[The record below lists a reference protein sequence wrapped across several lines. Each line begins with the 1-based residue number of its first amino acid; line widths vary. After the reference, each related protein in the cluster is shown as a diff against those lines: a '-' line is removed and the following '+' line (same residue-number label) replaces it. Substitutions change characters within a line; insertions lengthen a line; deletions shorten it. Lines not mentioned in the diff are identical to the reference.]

1 MKGTPTTEETLR
13 ARVVSGSLL
22 SMGATVS
29 IHLVKF
35 GVNLALT
42 RLLHRE
48 AFGLMALVA
57 VFLLGLELFS
67 DLGIRASIIH
77 SPNGERRRFLNT
89 AYTIQV
95 ARGFFLYSL
104 VWLLALPFAEFY
116 DEPQLRELLPIAGLS
131 AIFSGF
137 LSTKFYEANRRLEM
151 KRIMAIQIIAQLSSS
166 LAILSF
172 ALVKPSVWAIVV
184 GMLVHPLVRTILSHA
199 ILRGEPNR
207 LDFDR
212 EAGLELFRFGR
223 WIFAS
228 TLLTFIVHYSDRLI
242 FGRLV
247 PIETLG
253 VYSLALLVTRA
264 PLELLTQ
271 VSNQVAFPL
280 YSRAASGAHF
290 ARVFEETRQP
300 LLRLG
305 LLLFTLLM
313 GLGPE
318 LAALIF
324 PAGYED
330 AGWMMQILALNGI
343 LILYEAYY
351 RAANLAAGRPFILVL
366 SASAKLVG
374 MAILIP
380 LGLAHFGIFGAILG
394 YALSELLPYLVSA
407 IDARLRAVGDM
418 RRDALFIAGALAIAF
433 LARQFAKAL
442 GERPLL
448 VSISLIAGFIALLF
462 SPALVPYARSL
473 LRRFK
478 PKAEAI

>member
-1 MKGTPTTEETLR
+1 MKGTPTGEAALR
-13 ARVVSGSLL
+13 ARVFSGSLL
-22 SMGATVS
+22 SMGATIS
-29 IHLVKF
+29 IHVVKF
-35 GVNLALT
+35 AINLALT
-42 RLLHRE
+42 RLLYRE

-77 SPNGERRRFLNT
+77 SANGERRRFLDT

-104 VWLLALPFAEFY
+104 VWLFALPFSEFY
-116 DEPQLRELLPIAGLS
+116 NEPQLRELLPVAGLS

-151 KRIMAIQIIAQLSSS
+151 KRIMAIQVIAQLASS
-166 LAILSF
+166 LSIICF
-172 ALVKPSVWAIVV
+172 ALVSPSVWAIVL
-184 GMLVHPLVRTILSHA
+184 GMLVHPFVRTLLSHRM
-199 ILRGEPNR
+199 LEGERNR
-207 LDFDR
+207 LDFER
-212 EAGLELFRFGR
+212 ESPSELFRFGR

-242 FGRLV
+242 LGRLM
-247 PIETLG
+247 PIELLG
-253 VYSLALLVTRA
+253 VFSLALLVTRA

-280 YSRAASGAHF
+280 YSRAAQTSNF
-290 ARVFEETRQP
+290 ARTFEETRQP

-305 LLLFTLLM
+305 LFLFTLLM

-318 LAALIF
+318 LAGLIF

-330 AGWMMQILALNGI
+330 AGWMIQILGLNGV

-351 RAANLAAGRPFILVL
+351 RAANLAAGRAFILVV
-366 SASAKLVG
+366 SALAKLIG
-374 MAILIP
+374 MAALIP
-380 LGLAHFGIFGAILG
+380 LGFRSFGIFGAILG
-394 YALSELLPYLVSA
+394 YALSEILPYLVSA
-407 IDARLRAVGDM
+407 IDSRLRGIGDI
-418 RRDALFIAGALAIAF
+418 RHDGTLIAASLLVAF
-433 LARQFAKAL
+433 AARQLAKAL
-442 GERPLL
+442 EVRGVLL
-448 VSISLIAGFIALLF
+448 TISLTASFIALLF
-462 SPALVPYARSL
+462 IPALGPYARAL

>member
-1 MKGTPTTEETLR
+1 MKGSPTSEDALR
-13 ARVVSGSLL
+13 ARVFSGSLL

-35 GVNLALT
+35 AINLALT

-116 DEPQLRELLPIAGLS
+116 DEPRLHELLPIAGLS

-151 KRIMAIQIIAQLSSS
+151 KRIMAIQVIAQLASS

-172 ALVKPSVWAIVV
+172 ALIEPSVWAIVA
-184 GMLVHPLVRTILSHA
+184 GMLVHPLVRTVLSHTM
-199 ILRGEPNR
+199 LRGPRNR
-207 LDFDR
+207 LEFDR
-212 EAGLELFRFGR
+212 ESGLELFRFGR

-242 FGRLV
+242 FGRLM

-280 YSRAASGAHF
+280 YSRAAKGERF
-290 ARVFEETRQP
+290 ASVFEETRQP

-330 AGWMMQILALNGI
+330 AGWMIQLLALSGL

-351 RAANLAAGRPFILVL
+351 RAANLAAGRAFILVL
-366 SASAKLVG
+366 SAGAKLLG
-374 MAILIP
+374 MAAFIP
-380 LGLAHFGIFGAILG
+380 LGLAYFGIFGAILG
-394 YALSELLPYLVSA
+394 YALSEIFPYLVSA
-407 IDARLRAVGDM
+407 IDAGLRSIGDM
-418 RRDALFIAGALAIAF
+418 RRDALFISSALLIAF
-433 LARQFAKAL
+433 IARQLAKAL
-442 GERPLL
+442 DGGPLL
-448 VSISLIAGFIALLF
+448 LSISLTSALIALLF
-462 SPALVPYARSL
+462 TPALAPYARAL

>member
-1 MKGTPTTEETLR
+1 MKGTPTGEAALR
-13 ARVVSGSLL
+13 ARVFSGSLL
-22 SMGATVS
+22 SMGATIS
-29 IHLVKF
+29 IHVVKF
-35 GVNLALT
+35 AINLALT
-42 RLLHRE
+42 RLLYRE

-116 DEPQLRELLPIAGLS
+116 SEPQLRELLPVAGLS

-151 KRIMAIQIIAQLSSS
+151 KRIMGIQVAAQLASSI
-166 LAILSF
+166 AILSF
-172 ALVKPSVWAIVV
+172 ALLRPSVWAIVV

-199 ILRGEPNR
+199 ILPGERNR
-207 LDFDR
+207 LEIDR
-212 EAGLELFRFGR
+212 ESGLELFRFGR

-242 FGRLV
+242 FGRLM

-280 YSRAASGAHF
+280 YSRAAKGTQF

-330 AGWMMQILALNGI
+330 AGWMIQILALNGI

-351 RAANLAAGRPFILVL
+351 RAANLAAGRPAILVL
-366 SASAKLVG
+366 SALAKLIG

-380 LGLAHFGIFGAILG
+380 LGLAIFGIFGAILG

-407 IDARLRAVGDM
+407 FDARLRSIGDM
-418 RRDALFIAGALAIAF
+418 RRDALFISASLVVAF
-433 LARQFAKAL
+433 SARQLAKAL
-442 GERPLL
+442 GESALL
-448 VSISLIAGFIALLF
+448 VIISLTAAFISLLF
-462 SPALVPYARSL
+462 IPALAPYARAL
-473 LRRFK
+473 IRRFK